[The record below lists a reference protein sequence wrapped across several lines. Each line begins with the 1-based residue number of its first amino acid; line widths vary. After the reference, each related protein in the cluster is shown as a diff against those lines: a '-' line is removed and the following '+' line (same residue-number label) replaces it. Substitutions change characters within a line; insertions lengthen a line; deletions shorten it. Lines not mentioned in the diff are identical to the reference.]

1 MNHNDI
7 IIYGFNFGNADP
19 AFKEFVYS
27 LTNYDIHNLRLIIY
41 KRLYNLEQN
50 SVSAAI
56 HGRDSYGI
64 IIVPEIRK
72 NQIWE
77 KSDKLLFDYIK
88 NLWVASVLG
97 YSDPGL
103 NPFKIHEWKITRI
116 RAVTSRNEGWEAITS
131 ALIEIGLAY
140 ITQIQLI
147 RSTGMVEKGYTL
159 KALRDGGGKV
169 NGFSISVGSG
179 YGTKPRLDYHTLYNA
194 SRTRNSIPEFLR
206 EKKVLHYHR
215 GTTNKEIRRHL
226 PWEFDPTYQ
235 NFWDRFR

>member
-72 NQIWE
+72 NQIN
-77 KSDKLLFDYIK
+77 Y
-88 NLWVASVLG
+88 
-97 YSDPGL
+97 Y
-103 NPFKIHEWKITRI
+103 
-116 RAVTSRNEGWEAITS
+116 
-131 ALIEIGLAY
+131 LII
-140 ITQIQLI
+140 
-147 RSTGMVEKGYTL
+147 
-159 KALRDGGGKV
+159 
-169 NGFSISVGSG
+169 
-179 YGTKPRLDYHTLYNA
+179 
-194 SRTRNSIPEFLR
+194 
-206 EKKVLHYHR
+206 
-215 GTTNKEIRRHL
+215 
-226 PWEFDPTYQ
+226 
-235 NFWDRFR
+235 